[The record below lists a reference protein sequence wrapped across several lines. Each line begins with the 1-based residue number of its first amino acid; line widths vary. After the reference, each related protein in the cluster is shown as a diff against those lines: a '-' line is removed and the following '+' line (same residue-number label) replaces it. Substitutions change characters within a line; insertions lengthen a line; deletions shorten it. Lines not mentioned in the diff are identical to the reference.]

1 MKNLLRKTMVLLIAL
16 CVMAMAAVSEATWR
30 LDEDPNL
37 PELIHFRMAS
47 DDWHVAPDDAPPT
60 RQGLDT
66 LHESGSAQLTAD
78 GFALLYN
85 TLSAAAPGMP
95 IYVVDLRQESHGFA
109 DGIPVSWHEDNN
121 QANAGKTVDEIK
133 ADETERLSELVG
145 ETTTFVPKGDSD
157 KKDFEEITLTPES
170 VQSEEEVVKSIG
182 FNYMRIYA
190 TDKACPSNE
199 SIEAFL
205 DFVNSLPKDAWLHFH
220 CHAGHGRTTSFM
232 AMYDIIR
239 NPDVPVEDII
249 KRQYLIGGIDL
260 TALKKSE
267 KQNAM
272 INQRLEVI
280 KSFSRYIKAKNAGET
295 KLSWSEWT
303 EQEANQS

>member
-1 MKNLLRKTMVLLIAL
+1 MKNLLRKTTILVITL
-16 CVMAMAAVSEATWR
+16 CVLTVAAVSEAAWR

-37 PELIHFRMAS
+37 TELIHFRMSS
-47 DDWHVAPDDAPPT
+47 DDWQVAPEGEPPT
-60 RQGLDT
+60 REGLDK

-78 GFALLYN
+78 GFAKLYS
-85 TLSAAAPGMP
+85 TISAVAPGMP

-109 DGIPVSWHEDNN
+109 DGVPVSWHEDHN
-121 QANAGKTVDEIK
+121 QANAGKTVDEVK
-133 ADETERLSELVG
+133 ADESLRLSELVG
-145 ETTTFVPKGDSD
+145 QTTTFVPKGDSD
-157 KKDFEEITLTPES
+157 KKAFEEITLTPES
-170 VQSEEEVVKSIG
+170 IKNEAEIVTPIG
-182 FNYMRIYA
+182 FRYMRIYA
-190 TDKACPSNE
+190 TDKTWPSNE

-249 KRQYLIGGIDL
+249 KRQYLIGGINL

-267 KQNAM
+267 KKNEM
-272 INQRLEVI
+272 INHRLEII
-280 KSFSRYIKAKNAGET
+280 KDFSRYIKEKNAGKT
-295 KLSWSEWT
+295 ALGWSEWV
-303 EQEANQS
+303 EKEAK